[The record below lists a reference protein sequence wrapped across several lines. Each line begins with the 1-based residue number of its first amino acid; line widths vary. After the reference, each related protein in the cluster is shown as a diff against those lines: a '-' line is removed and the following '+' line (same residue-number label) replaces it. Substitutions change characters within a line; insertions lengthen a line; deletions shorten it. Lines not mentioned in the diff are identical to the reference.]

1 VRTSDKT
8 CGTEVLFPSLKITR
22 ALPFNE
28 PVAIEFTPA
37 SSGDVVFTCGMSM
50 LKGVVVVQ

>member
-1 VRTSDKT
+1 
-8 CGTEVLFPSLKITR
+8 L
-22 ALPFNE
+22 NE

-37 SSGDVVFTCGMSM
+37 KTGDVVFACGMDM